1 MKQYWNRIVLKVDA
15 LSLRERAIIFAMV
28 ATILVVI
35 MNTFVLDPQF
45 AKQKKMSNQMKQD
58 QSQIMVVQAEMQ
70 QKMTAQNNDPDAA
83 NKARL
88 ASLQQQTLQMQA
100 TMRDMQKGLVSP
112 DKMSMLLE
120 DILKK
125 NGSLRLVSLKTLPP
139 VSLSELV
146 QAENKRAGEKVA
158 EAAPMAKETAAD
170 KLSTGLVYKH
180 GVDIVIQ
187 GEYPDLLNYLT
198 QLEAM
203 PWQLF
208 WAKAK
213 LNVDE
218 YPRSTLNLTVF
229 TLSLD
234 KRWLNL

>member
-1 MKQYWNRIVLKVDA
+1 MRQYWNRIVLKVDA
-15 LSLRERAIIFAMV
+15 LSLRERTIIFAMV
-28 ATILVVI
+28 AIILVVFL
-35 MNTFVLDPQF
+35 NTFVLDPQF
-45 AKQKKMSNQMKQD
+45 AKQKKMSNQMKLEQA
-58 QSQIMVVQAEMQ
+58 QIIVAQAEIQ
-70 QKMTAQNNDPDAA
+70 QKITAQGSDPDAA
-83 NKARL
+83 NKTRL
-88 ASLQQQTLQMQA
+88 DGLRQQMLQTQA
-100 TMRDMQKGLVSP
+100 TMHDMQKGLVSP
-112 DKMSMLLE
+112 DKMSVLLE

-139 VSLSELV
+139 VSLSELI
-146 QAENKRAGEKVA
+146 QAESKRVGEKVTD
-158 EAAPMAKETAAD
+158 AAPMAKEAGT
-170 KLSTGLVYKH
+170 LSTGLVYKH

-187 GEYPDLLNYLT
+187 GEYLDLLNYLT

-218 YPRSTLNLTVF
+218 YPKSTLNLTVF

>member
-15 LSLRERAIIFAMV
+15 LSLRERAIIFGMV
-28 ATILVVI
+28 ALILVMIV
-35 MNTFVLDPQF
+35 NTFVLDPQF
-45 AKQKKMSNQMKQD
+45 AKQRQMTNQMKQE
-58 QSQIMVVQAEMQ
+58 QTQIIVAEAEIQ
-70 QKMTAQNNDPDAA
+70 QKLTLQGNDPDLG
-83 NKARL
+83 NRTRL
-88 ASLQQQTLQMQA
+88 ASLRRQMQQMQA
-100 TMRDMQKGLVSP
+100 TMQDMQKALVSP
-112 DKMSMLLE
+112 DKMLVLLE

-125 NGSLRLVSLKTLPP
+125 NGSLHLVSLKTLPP
-139 VSLSELV
+139 VSLNELV
-146 QAENKRAGEKVA
+146 QAENKPAGEKAA
-158 EAAPMAKETAAD
+158 EAAPVGKDAAAD
-170 KLSTGLVYKH
+170 KSSTGSIYKH
-180 GVDIVIQ
+180 SVEIVIQ
-187 GEYPDLLNYLT
+187 GEYLDMLNYLT

-218 YPRSTLNLTVF
+218 YPKSTLSLTVF